1 MSKIIQDGTIGSV
14 RAVQVSF
21 GVEVIGSVERI
32 MNPEVGGG
40 VLNDLG
46 TYTMTFA
53 DFAFMGEEPLKIS
66 AVGFKAD
73 SGVDLNGSITLLY
86 SGRRI
91 AQTWVS
97 GNANLP
103 NEGIIIGSKGKIVVK
118 FPFWCPTQIEVNG
131 EIRECSL
138 PETPF
143 PTNFVNSAGLR
154 LVLSVM

>member
-1 MSKIIQDGTIGSV
+1 MT
-14 RAVQVSF
+14 F
-21 GVEVIGSVERI
+21 GAEVIESVDRI

-97 GNANLP
+97 GSTALIYHSP
-103 NEGIIIGSKGKIVVK
+103 LIVSSL
-118 FPFWCPTQIEVNG
+118 F
-131 EIRECSL
+131 CS
-138 PETPF
+138 
-143 PTNFVNSAGLR
+143 SI
-154 LVLSVM
+154 

>member
-1 MSKIIQDGTIGSV
+1 
-14 RAVQVSF
+14 
-21 GVEVIGSVERI
+21 

-53 DFAFMGEEPLKIS
+53 DFAFMGEKPLKIS

-97 GNANLP
+97 G
-103 NEGIIIGSKGKIVVK
+103 SKMYRYIYS
-118 FPFWCPTQIEVNG
+118 FSIFYSFH
-131 EIRECSL
+131 CS
-138 PETPF
+138 
-143 PTNFVNSAGLR
+143 R
-154 LVLSVM
+154 I